1 MFELYYTMI
10 CLIVYMAIIL
20 GYVYI
25 YVAGRIN
32 VMKLIDTSCYW
43 VGQAT
48 GQGGCDSPARVACPA
63 CSLLLYTD
71 FATLLNS

>member
-1 MFELYYTMI
+1 M
-10 CLIVYMAIIL
+10 L
-20 GYVYI
+20 GYMNI

-32 VMKLIDTSCYW
+32 VMKLIGSCHR

-48 GQGGCDSPARVACPA
+48 GQGGYDSPAQVACPA
-63 CSLLLYTD
+63 CSLSLHTD